1 MSGGSRN
8 YICYKLEE
16 ECIDMPIEDC
26 ELSLMIKDLCKVLH
40 DLEWWESGDYGE
52 EQYQKSLSN
61 FKEKWLRGDKVEIAK
76 DFCDN
81 QISIVKQGLYSILGI
96 KENKE

>member
-16 ECIDMPIEDC
+16 ECVDTPLEDY

-40 DLEWWESGDYGE
+40 DLEWWESGDSGE
-52 EQYQKSLSN
+52 EQYRKSLSN
-61 FKEKWLRGDKVEIAK
+61 FKEKWLKGDKVKVAK

-81 QISIVKQGLYSILGI
+81 QISIVKQGLYSIFGI
-96 KENKE
+96 EENNE